1 MADIQDTNPSANGP
15 EDTQAP
21 AEGSSEGG
29 FSEAFAER
37 AAPVEAE
44 AKPSETPAAEASAAT
59 GEQPADKA
67 GSSEAPSKEAAD
79 ASSGTEAKA
88 FDPYAGLTPEQKA
101 HFDKLAAS
109 DRSNRGRVG
118 ALTKKLNGLAAG
130 TQAPPKAE
138 PSSSREEGDGGAGA
152 SETGSGE
159 ETPTDIEKRLKAVT
173 DEYGDIL
180 GPIPEVIAELRKE
193 ISTLKASSARSEVNT
208 DAEAMAEAYG
218 KLEAA
223 HPDFRD
229 YNENNQQFVD
239 WFTKQ
244 SSGIQALVNSQD
256 PAETSL
262 ALQLFKTEHG
272 IASSAKPAADT
283 TDAGEGGNGDT
294 ATGDRRARQLDGLTN
309 APNKGA
315 PTVAGVPNDFSSAF
329 KARQAQKT

>member
-1 MADIQDTNPSANGP
+1 MEGQGP
-15 EDTQAP
+15 L
-21 AEGSSEGG
+21 
-29 FSEAFAER
+29 
-37 AAPVEAE
+37 
-44 AKPSETPAAEASAAT
+44 KPAAAKRNQ
-59 GEQPADKA
+59 QPT
-67 GSSEAPSKEAAD
+67 SK
-79 ASSGTEAKA
+79 
-88 FDPYAGLTPEQKA
+88 Q
-101 HFDKLAAS
+101 
-109 DRSNRGRVG
+109 
-118 ALTKKLNGLAAG
+118 
-130 TQAPPKAE
+130 
-138 PSSSREEGDGGAGA
+138 
-152 SETGSGE
+152 
-159 ETPTDIEKRLKAVT
+159 RLKAVT

-180 GPIPEVIAELRKE
+180 GPVPELIAELRSKINKLE
-193 ISTLKASSARSEVNT
+193 ASSARSEVNT

-229 YNENNQQFVD
+229 YNETNQQFVD

-283 TDAGEGGNGDT
+283 TDAGEGGDGDT